1 MTDETTGGAGH
12 ESAGHDSSESYERIK
27 VLVETTERSFRG
39 YVYKRTGERF
49 RLSDHLNAYDKQFLC
64 LTDVMITD
72 RGKEYR
78 IGDKRDFV
86 AISIASIT
94 FVTPMDDDET

>member
-1 MTDETTGGAGH
+1 MSDQLAGSSANGGSGEARDG
-12 ESAGHDSSESYERIK
+12 YERIK

-39 YVYKRTGERF
+39 HVYKRKSERF
-49 RLSDHLNAYDKQFLC
+49 RLSDHLNTYDKQFLC
-64 LTDVMITD
+64 LTEVMITD

-94 FVTPMDDDET
+94 FVTPMGEDET